1 MKALRPGTQSNPYQK
16 PSALLNRRH
25 RMSTQTTTPRDAA
38 GPPMPAV
45 SGHLPGIGVRSVRKS
60 RLLLALTSGLLAAL
74 ILNLVVFDDLRTDG
88 SADVVGT
95 FLAPQHLTSILAC
108 LLAVVLLAMRHR
120 SAPRVALTVAWIE
133 IVAFLFFHGLPFEIG
148 PSKPYWGDG
157 MGDALQWLGF
167 ALILACSASVV
178 RVARPPRRPW
188 RPRSARS

>member
-1 MKALRPGTQSNPYQK
+1 
-16 PSALLNRRH
+16 
-25 RMSTQTTTPRDAA
+25 MSTQTTTTRDAA
-38 GPPMPAV
+38 GPQMPGV
-45 SGHLPGIGVRSVRKS
+45 TDGLPGVGARSVGKP

-74 ILNLVVFDDLRTDG
+74 ILNLVVFDDLRTDA

-95 FLAPQHLTSILAC
+95 FLAPQHVTSILGA

-120 SAPRVALTVAWIE
+120 WAPRVAVTVAWIE
-133 IVAFLFFHGLPFEIG
+133 IVAFLFLHGIPFEIG

-178 RVARPPRRPW
+178 RVARRRASDAT
-188 RPRSARS
+188 RPLAA